1 MTVEELRQAQPQ
13 LTETFQQILE
23 SGRLNHAYLFSGNF
37 SSFAMALTLSQ
48 SLFCENRQGVWSC
61 GTCRACRL
69 IESEDFSDVTV
80 VRPVN
85 GIIKTERIRELVRN
99 FSQSGMEGNKQVFI
113 ICDADKMHVNAANSL
128 LKVIEEPQSEIYIF
142 LLTADEHLILPTIKS
157 RAQIF
162 HFRKNQAALQ
172 HQLEEAGLIKSQA
185 ELLAAYSQTQ
195 EEADQLVSNKSFF
208 ELVSESQRFVKA
220 ALTNENQAYL
230 QVAKLAK
237 LAEDKDKQEQ
247 AFKILEVLLAK
258 ELGSEIGRKKLEDLL
273 EAKKMWRANVSFQNA
288 LEYMILKASA
298 QAR

>member
-1 MTVEELRQAQPQ
+1 MTVEDLRQAQPK

-23 SGRLNHAYLFSGNF
+23 AGRLNHAYLFSGNF

-69 IESEDFSDVTV
+69 IESEEFSDVTV

-85 GIIKTERIRELVRN
+85 GIIKTERIRELVRS
-99 FSQSGMEGNKQVFI
+99 FSQSGMEGNRQVFI

-157 RAQIF
+157 RTQIF
-162 HFRKNQAALQ
+162 HFRKNQATLQ
-172 HQLEEAGLIKSQA
+172 YQLEESGLIKSQA

-195 EEADQLVSNKSFF
+195 EEADQLASNRSFF

-237 LAEDKDKQEQ
+237 LVEDKDKQEQ
-247 AFKILEVLLAK
+247 ALKVLEVLLAK
-258 ELGSEIGRKKLEDLL
+258 ELGSEAGRKKLEDLL

>member
-1 MTVEELRQAQPQ
+1 MTVEDLRQAQPQ

-23 SGRLNHAYLFSGNF
+23 SGRLNHAYLLSGNF
-37 SSFAMALTLSQ
+37 SSFTMALTLSQ
-48 SLFCENRQGVWSC
+48 SLFCENRQGVWPC

-80 VRPVN
+80 LRPVN

-99 FSQSGMEGNKQVFI
+99 FSQSGMEGNRQVFI
-113 ICDADKMHVNAANSL
+113 ICDADKMYVNAA
-128 LKVIEEPQSEIYIF
+128 EIYIF

-157 RAQIF
+157 RTQIF
-162 HFRKNQAALQ
+162 HFRKNQATLQ

-195 EEADQLVSNKSFF
+195 EEADQLVFNKSFF

-258 ELGSEIGRKKLEDLL
+258 ELGSEAGRKKLEDLL

>member
-1 MTVEELRQAQPQ
+1 MTVEELRQAQPN

-23 SGRLNHAYLFSGNF
+23 AGRLNHAYLFSGNF

-48 SLFCENRQGVWSC
+48 SLFCENRKGVWPC

-85 GIIKTERIRELVRN
+85 GIIKTERIRELVRS
-99 FSQSGMEGNKQVFI
+99 FSQSGMEGNRQVFI
-113 ICDADKMHVNAANSL
+113 VCDADKMHINAANSL

>member
-230 QVAKLAK
+230 QVANLAK